1 MKKLLL
7 LLLIAATHFAFAQT
21 DSSKGSVTFSGYLEA
36 YYAYDFNQPDN
47 HELPFFLY
55 NFKRH
60 NEVNLNLGFINA
72 NYTSS
77 RLRANFGLMAGTY
90 AQYNLAAEQSL
101 LRLVWQANIGLRL
114 SSTKNVWLDAG
125 ILPSHIGFE
134 SAIGKDCAALSR
146 SIIAENTPYYESG
159 IRLSYSTDDGKWYL
173 TALVMNGWQ
182 RIARPD
188 GNNTPAL
195 GTQITYTPNQ
205 KITVNYS
212 TFVGNDKPDSS
223 SQMRFYNNFYGIFHP
238 VENLSVT
245 LGFDYGV
252 EQKPNE
258 ESGSNNVYSPVA
270 ILKYQVT
277 DKLAVAARGEFY
289 NDKNGIII
297 PTGTPDGFQ
306 TQGYSV
312 NLDYS
317 PFRNVLWRIEVR
329 TLKSKDD
336 IFNKDGEG
344 RNTDTFAT
352 TSLSVAF

>member
-1 MKKLLL
+1 MKKILPLLFISASQL
-7 LLLIAATHFAFAQT
+7 VFAQT
-21 DSSKGSVTFSGYLEA
+21 DTSKGSVTFSGYGEV
-36 YYAYDFNQPDN
+36 YYAFDFNEPDN

-159 IRLSYSTDDGKWYL
+159 LRLSYSTDDGKWYL
-173 TALVMNGWQ
+173 AALVMNGWQ

-258 ESGSNNVYSPVA
+258 ESGSFSLFVPVV
-270 ILKYQVT
+270 ILRYQLT
-277 DKLAVAARGEFY
+277 ERLAAAARGEFY

-297 PTGTPDGFQ
+297 PAGTPDGFQ

-317 PFRNVLWRIEVR
+317 PFRNMLWRIEVR